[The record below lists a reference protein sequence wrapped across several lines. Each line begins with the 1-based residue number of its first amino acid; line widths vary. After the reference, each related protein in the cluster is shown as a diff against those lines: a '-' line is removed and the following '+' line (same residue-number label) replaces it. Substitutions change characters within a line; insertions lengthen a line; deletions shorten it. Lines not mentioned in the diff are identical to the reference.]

1 MQRQMAEESKI
12 WVRRFMNVAALMCAS
27 LLDLF
32 RVKLRHGF
40 NIASLPE
47 NHFLNDGSRLLLFM
61 GALSAVLLFILPQ

>member
-1 MQRQMAEESKI
+1 
-12 WVRRFMNVAALMCAS
+12 MNVAALLCAS

-61 GALSAVLLFILPQ
+61 GGRCDALSLITRCLWVGS